1 MRSQPAPGPQPA
13 GVPGAVGAPR
23 LSLAKGLEEAKRAKR
38 DGKAI
43 AFHHCLRAPE
53 TIRISTMAK
62 TRMVSGALKQWR
74 WEEHPEGANF
84 PSEVNFALRKRIF
97 RGTEGLK

>member
-23 LSLAKGLEEAKRAKR
+23 LSLAKGLEEAKRANR

-43 AFHHCLRAPE
+43 AFHHCLRAPQ
-53 TIRISTMAK
+53 TMRISTMAK
-62 TRMVSGALKQWR
+62 TRMVWGALKQWR
-74 WEEHPEGANF
+74 WEEHPGGANLCN
-84 PSEVNFALRKRIF
+84 EVNFPLRERIST
-97 RGTEGLK
+97 GSEGL

>member
-23 LSLAKGLEEAKRAKR
+23 LSLAKGLEEAKRANR

-43 AFHHCLRAPE
+43 AFHHCLRAPQ
-53 TIRISTMAK
+53 TMRISTMAK
-62 TRMVSGALKQWR
+62 TRMVWGTLKQWR
-74 WEEHPEGANF
+74 CEKHPGGANF
-84 PSEVNFALRKRIF
+84 FSEVNFPNEANFPGK
-97 RGTEGLK
+97 

>member
-23 LSLAKGLEEAKRAKR
+23 LSLAKGFEEAKRANR

-74 WEEHPEGANF
+74 WEAPQESEFPQGANF
-84 PSEVNFALRKRIF
+84 SHGANFF
-97 RGTEGLK
+97 

>member
-38 DGKAI
+38 DSKAI

-84 PSEVNFALRKRIF
+84 ALRKRIF
-97 RGTEGLK
+97 RGSEGLK